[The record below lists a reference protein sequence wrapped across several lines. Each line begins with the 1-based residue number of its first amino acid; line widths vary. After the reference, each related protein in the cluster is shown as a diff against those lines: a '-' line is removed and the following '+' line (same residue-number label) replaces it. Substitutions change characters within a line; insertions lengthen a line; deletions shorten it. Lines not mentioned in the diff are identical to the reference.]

1 MRFVFLRAAEIK
13 EAAEMYI
20 NFLNEP
26 DVAYAIADF
35 IGYSTPNQKAYEMLD
50 DEVKNDGISYLDD
63 DYIEEKR
70 LFSVIFQMRQIR
82 KCRRFG
88 LI

>member
-1 MRFVFLRAAEIK
+1 MCIRDSLFIDAVCIPKGCRNK
-13 EAAEMYI
+13 EAAEMYT

-50 DEVKNDGISYLDD
+50 DEVKNDGISYLCLLYTSCYKS
-63 DYIEEKR
+63 YIY
-70 LFSVIFQMRQIR
+70 VYT
-82 KCRRFG
+82 
-88 LI
+88 

>member
-1 MRFVFLRAAEIK
+1 
-13 EAAEMYI
+13 MYI

-50 DEVKNDGISYLDD
+50 DEVKMTVYLILMMI
-63 DYIEEKR
+63 Y
-70 LFSVIFQMRQIR
+70 
-82 KCRRFG
+82 
-88 LI
+88 